1 MNTPTLV
8 AGSLWLVTVWRLP
21 SIRHSHKQRSLAL
34 TFAALAAA
42 MTFEVPAVKAV
53 ISHTAG
59 VTSLT
64 PLLKHLLG
72 VTSAAFLLDF
82 IVAVVRPQ
90 GLARRTRLAAIA
102 VTLPLMVLFYAM
114 ANWMPGGPVR
124 VGEGVR
130 AIYPVLY
137 TAVFTLYIGIAMFVA
152 TWLFLSGVRHSRTL
166 LGRAGLGLMGL
177 GTLLGSLYA
186 LQRVGF
192 VTLNLTTG
200 VRYPTLEY
208 QISTALKQLAILSIA
223 LGSCLPPLSVAVEYV
238 RSWIM
243 LRRLQPLWKRL
254 ADAAPHV
261 VLSTSVPKRRVGFRL
276 ERCVIEIEDACL
288 ALREYVSA
296 DVRERARALAFQK
309 GVSEQEVDAVS
320 EAAWLRVAASAA
332 RTGKQLEGV
341 EHPPLGVTGR
351 GRPSELAWLH
361 AVSRADA
368 SSPVVAEFT
377 RQEVALASLSAGGP
391 GKDSSHDN

>member
-1 MNTPTLV
+1 MFNRRYARKEAQLRRQCEEQLQGIEISDPYAVDEICRQLAV
-8 AGSLWLVTVWRLP
+8 RRGRPLHLHELP
-21 SIRHSHKQRSLAL
+21 DLG
-34 TFAALAAA
+34 
-42 MTFEVPAVKAV
+42 
-53 ISHTAG
+53 G
-59 VTSLT
+59 VNA
-64 PLLKHLLG
+64 PC
-72 VTSAAFLLDF
+72 
-82 IVAVVRPQ
+82 
-90 GLARRTRLAAIA
+90 
-102 VTLPLMVLFYAM
+102 
-114 ANWMPGGPVR
+114 
-124 VGEGVR
+124 
-130 AIYPVLY
+130 
-137 TAVFTLYIGIAMFVA
+137 
-152 TWLFLSGVRHSRTL
+152 
-166 LGRAGLGLMGL
+166 GLM
-177 GTLLGSLYA
+177 
-186 LQRVGF
+186 
-192 VTLNLTTG
+192 
-200 VRYPTLEY
+200 
-208 QISTALKQLAILSIA
+208 ISFD
-223 LGSCLPPLSVAVEYV
+223 SCLPPLSVAVEYV

-351 GRPSELAWLH
+351 DRPSELAWLH